1 MILVSKFP
9 LMYYLRK
16 ELGILLSIGGYQH
29 LRGETQCLQDFFC
42 CCWGW
47 GYFLRLNFGSKIHA
61 QFEFTFSPATMV
73 AAVLQWTQMQRL

>member
-29 LRGETQCLQDFFC
+29 LRGETQCLQDFFFFVVVE
-42 CCWGW
+42 G
-47 GYFLRLNFGSKIHA
+47 GGIFFD
-61 QFEFTFSPATMV
+61 
-73 AAVLQWTQMQRL
+73 